1 MKPHSTIATIITCH
15 NRKQKTLASLAA
27 LFNQVLPADV
37 LLVAYLVDDAST
49 DGTAEAVQETY
60 PQVKLL
66 RGDGNLFWNG
76 GMRQGFAEAI
86 KQNYDY
92 YVWLNDD
99 TVLEPEA
106 LNTMLATSR
115 CLAEQGNTRAI
126 AVGSTRDSETGALT
140 YGGWLRT
147 SWWHPLH
154 FRLVQPSEE
163 AQPCHT
169 MNGNCVLIPR
179 AVVEVVGNLDPA
191 FIHSMGDI
199 DYGLRAVQQ
208 NCTVWVVPGYVGIC
222 STNPPEGNCWEDPNM
237 SLADRFKKVLQPK
250 GFGPKES
257 KVLVQ
262 RHTNILWP
270 IYWLL
275 PYLRLILISLR
286 RGSVGYR
293 G

>member
-37 LLVAYLVDDAST
+37 LLVVYLVDAAST
-49 DGTAEAVQETY
+49 DGTPEAVQETY
-60 PQVKLL
+60 PLVKLL
-66 RGDGNLFWNG
+66 GGDGNLFWNG
-76 GMRQGFAEAI
+76 GMRQGLAEAM
-86 KQNYDY
+86 KHGYDY
-92 YVWLNDD
+92 YLWLNDD
-99 TVLEPEA
+99 TVLEPSA
-106 LNTMLATSR
+106 VNTMLATSR
-115 CLAEQGNTRAI
+115 SLAEQGHRRPI
-126 AVGSTRDSETGALT
+126 AVGSTHDATTGALT

-154 FRLVQPSEE
+154 FRLLEPIAE
-163 AQPCHT
+163 AQQCST

-179 AVVEVVGNLDPA
+179 EVVEVVGNLDPA

-199 DYGLRAVQQ
+199 DYGLRSVQQ
-208 NCTVWVVPGYVGIC
+208 NCTVWVVPGYVGTC
-222 STNPPEGNCWEDPNM
+222 STNPSEGNCWEDPNM
-237 SLADRFKKVLQPK
+237 SLLDRWKKVMQPK
-250 GFGPKES
+250 GFSPKES

-275 PYLRLILISLR
+275 PYLRLILTSLR
-286 RGSVGYR
+286 RGPVGYR

>member
-37 LLVAYLVDDAST
+37 LLVVYLVDDAST
-49 DGTAEAVQETY
+49 DGTPEAVQETY

-66 RGDGNLFWNG
+66 GGDGNLFWNG
-76 GMRQGFAEAI
+76 GMRQGLAEAM
-86 KQNYDY
+86 KHDYDY
-92 YVWLNDD
+92 YLWLNDD
-99 TVLEPEA
+99 TVLEPSA
-106 LNTMLATSR
+106 VNTMLATSR
-115 CLAEQGNTRAI
+115 SLAEQGHRRAI
-126 AVGSTRDSETGALT
+126 AVGSTRDATTGALT

-154 FRLVQPSEE
+154 FRLLEPIAE
-163 AQPCHT
+163 AQQCST

-179 AVVEVVGNLDPA
+179 EVVEVVGNLDPA

-199 DYGLRAVQQ
+199 DYGLRSVQQ
-208 NCTVWVVPGYVGIC
+208 NCTVWVVPGYVGTC
-222 STNPPEGNCWEDPNM
+222 STNPSEGNCWEDPNM
-237 SLADRFKKVLQPK
+237 SLLDRWKQVMQPK
-250 GFGPKES
+250 GFSPKES
-257 KVLVQ
+257 KVLVE

-275 PYLRLILISLR
+275 PYLRLILTSVR
-286 RGSVGYR
+286 RGPLGYR

>member
-37 LLVAYLVDDAST
+37 LLVVYLVDAAST
-49 DGTAEAVQETY
+49 DGTPEAVQETY

-66 RGDGNLFWNG
+66 GADGNLFWNG
-76 GMRQGFAEAI
+76 GMRQGLAAAM
-86 KQNYDY
+86 KHDYDY
-92 YVWLNDD
+92 YLWLNDD
-99 TVLEPEA
+99 TVLEPSA
-106 LNTMLATSR
+106 VNTMLATSR
-115 CLAEQGNTRAI
+115 SLAEQGHRRAI
-126 AVGSTRDSETGALT
+126 AVGSTRDATTGALT

-154 FRLVQPSEE
+154 FRLLEPIAE
-163 AQPCHT
+163 AQQCST
-169 MNGNCVLIPR
+169 MNGNCVLIPPE
-179 AVVEVVGNLDPA
+179 VVEVVGNLDPT

-199 DYGLRAVQQ
+199 DYGLRSVQQ
-208 NCTVWVVPGYVGIC
+208 NCTVWVVPGYVGTC
-222 STNPPEGNCWEDPNM
+222 STNPSEGNCWEDPNM
-237 SLADRFKKVLQPK
+237 SLLDRWKKVMQPK
-250 GFGPKES
+250 GFSPKES

-275 PYLRLILISLR
+275 PYLRLILTSLR
-286 RGSVGYR
+286 RGPVGYR

>member
-27 LFNQVLPADV
+27 LFNQILPADV
-37 LLVAYLVDDAST
+37 LLVVYLVDAAST
-49 DGTAEAVQETY
+49 DGTPEAVLETY

-66 RGDGNLFWNG
+66 GGDGNLFWNG
-76 GMRQGFAEAI
+76 GMRQGLAAAM
-86 KQNYDY
+86 KHHYDY
-92 YVWLNDD
+92 YLWLNDD
-99 TVLEPEA
+99 TVLEPSA
-106 LNTMLATSR
+106 VNTMLATSR
-115 CLAEQGNTRAI
+115 SLAEQGHRRAI
-126 AVGSTRDSETGALT
+126 AVGSTRDATTGALT

-154 FRLVQPSEE
+154 FRLLEPIAE
-163 AQPCHT
+163 AQQCST

-179 AVVEVVGNLDPA
+179 EVVEVVGNLDPA

-199 DYGLRAVQQ
+199 DYGLRSVQQ
-208 NCTVWVVPGYVGIC
+208 NCTVWVVPGYVGTC
-222 STNPPEGNCWEDPNM
+222 STNPSEGNCWEDPNM
-237 SLADRFKKVLQPK
+237 SLLDRWKKVMQPK
-250 GFGPKES
+250 GFSPKES

-275 PYLRLILISLR
+275 PYLRLILTSVR
-286 RGSVGYR
+286 RGPLGYR